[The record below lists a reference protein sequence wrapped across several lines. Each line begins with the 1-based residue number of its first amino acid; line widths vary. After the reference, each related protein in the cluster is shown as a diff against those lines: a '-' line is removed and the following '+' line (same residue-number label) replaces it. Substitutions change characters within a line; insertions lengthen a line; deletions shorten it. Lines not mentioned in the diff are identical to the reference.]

1 MTNYTEYQPKNK
13 IRILTATSLFDGH
26 DASINIMRRLL
37 QARGA
42 EVIHLGHN
50 RTAKEVALAAIQE
63 DVQAVALS
71 SYQGGHMEY
80 FTYVRK
86 LLNTHGGERIGI
98 FAGGG
103 GVISL
108 EEKAYLESEKIA
120 WIYTPE
126 EGQQM
131 GLQGI
136 IGHILYTSDF
146 AYTTPH
152 ASTMPLDAQQAR
164 HLTLLESGTSPM
176 TESLVGTPRW
186 SVPGKDPEGD
196 TPTGC
201 PHRPLETPAASA
213 KPQAPILGITGTGGA
228 GKSSLVDELLLR
240 FLQDFPTVRI
250 AVCCVD
256 PTKKKTGGA
265 LLGDRMRINAARN
278 ERIFLRSF
286 ASRGSGKEI
295 SRTCASA
302 IAYLRTQ
309 PFDLIVLET
318 SGIGQADT
326 GILDLS
332 DCSLY
337 VMTPEYGAST
347 QLEKIDML
355 DFADW
360 IAVNKYERPQGED
373 ALQAVQTTL
382 RRSRFQGQPQTSYP
396 VFGTIASRFNDDGT
410 NGLYLSMVAHLQRY
424 GDLWKQ
430 KPAFSRLS
438 APASTQREALI
449 PYHRVHYLSQIAETV
464 RSYSKKTSEQV
475 TLAQQLESLT
485 EARALLA
492 DPALQISLDAHIKT
506 VRSQMEP
513 ALLQAIETWDSTK
526 ATYFEPSFPFLVRG
540 KEIRVPSS
548 FETLSQSVFPKVM
561 PPTYQRKSE
570 IARFLLTENLPGSF
584 PFAAG
589 IFPFRRNEEDPKRQF
604 AGEGGPATTNKRF
617 HFLCKDDVAKRLS
630 TAFDSVTL
638 YGAEPHERPDIFGKV
653 GEAGVSIAHLDDMKR
668 LYEGFDLCDPKT
680 SVSMT
685 INGPAPILLAMFFS
699 VAIDQQVDQF
709 LVQQGRI
716 PNEKEFAEIREKTV
730 QVVRGTVQADI
741 LKEDQAQNT
750 CIFSTEFALKMM
762 GDMQTYFVEHQ
773 VRNYYSVSISGYHI
787 AEAGANPI
795 TQLAFT
801 LANGFTYVEYYLARG
816 LNIDA
821 FAPNLAFF
829 FSNGIDAEYAVL
841 GRVARRVWAIA
852 MRDLYKGNERSQ
864 KLKYHIQTSGRSLHA
879 QEMAFND
886 IRTTLQAL
894 MALYDNCNSL
904 HTNAYD
910 EALTTPT
917 EESVRRAM
925 AIQLIINREFGLNQC
940 ENVNQGS
947 FFIEHLTQFVEEA
960 VLQEF
965 EKISSRGGVLG
976 AMETQYQR
984 NKIQEESLYY
994 EERKHSGALPLIGVN
1009 TYLDPNQGKDG
1020 AVRQTTHLIRSSY
1033 AEKEEQR
1040 QRLIGFKKKNEV
1052 QRPEALQRLRQAVIQ
1067 NRNIFEELLH
1077 TVRYCSLGE
1086 ITDTLF
1092 DVGGEY
1098 RRSL

>member
-1 MTNYTEYQPKNK
+1 MTSYSEYQPQHK

-80 FTYVRK
+80 FSYVRK

-108 EEKAYLESEKIA
+108 EEKEYLEREKIA

-136 IGHILYTSDF
+136 IGHILSLSDF
-146 AYTTPH
+146 AYTAPH
-152 ASTMPLDAQQAR
+152 SQEVPAEAQLAR
-164 HLTLLESGTSPM
+164 HLTLLESGAVPAPDPHAAPKTSLP
-176 TESLVGTPRW
+176 
-186 SVPGKDPEGD
+186 
-196 TPTGC
+196 
-201 PHRPLETPAASA
+201 
-213 KPQAPILGITGTGGA
+213 PILGITGTGGA

-240 FLQDFPTVRI
+240 FLQDFPTARI

-265 LLGDRMRINAARN
+265 LLGDRMRVNAARN

-295 SRTCASA
+295 SRTCAA
-302 IAYLRTQ
+302 AVAYLRTQ
-309 PFDLIVLET
+309 DFDLIVLET

-373 ALQAVQTTL
+373 ALLAVQTTL
-382 RRSRFQGQPQTSYP
+382 RRSRFHGQAQASYP

-424 GDLWKQ
+424 GAVWKQ
-430 KPAFSRLS
+430 PPAFSRAS

-449 PYHRVHYLSQIAETV
+449 PYHRAHYLSQIADAV
-464 RSYSKKTSEQV
+464 RSYKKKSIQQV
-475 TLAQQLESLT
+475 TLISQLESLREVRDLIKEEDLCT
-485 EARALLA
+485 ELDTKIESLRAQIDPTLLT
-492 DPALQISLDAHIKT
+492 ALENWDA
-506 VRSQMEP
+506 
-513 ALLQAIETWDSTK
+513 LK
-526 ATYFEPSFPFLVRG
+526 ATYFESTFPFLVRG

-548 FETLSQSVFPKVM
+548 FETLSKSTFPKVM

-570 IARFLLTENLPGSF
+570 TARFLLAENLPGSF

-604 AGEGGPATTNKRF
+604 AGEGGPARTNKRF
-617 HFLCKDDVAKRLS
+617 HFLCQDEAAKRLS

-638 YGAEPHERPDIFGKV
+638 YGAEPHQRPDIFGKV

-668 LYEGFDLCDPKT
+668 LYQGFDLCDPKT

-699 VAIDQQVDQF
+699 VAIDQQVDAFISAQNR
-709 LVQQGRI
+709 V
-716 PNEKEFAEIREKTV
+716 PTTEEFSEIKEKTV

-762 GDMQTYFVEHQ
+762 GDMQAYFVDHKI
-773 VRNYYSVSISGYHI
+773 RNYYSVSISGYHI

-816 LNIDA
+816 LPIDA

-841 GRVARRVWAIA
+841 GRVARRIWAIA
-852 MRDLYKGNERSQ
+852 MRDLYKGQERSQ

-947 FFIEHLTQFVEEA
+947 FFIEHLTEFVEEA

-965 EKISSRGGVLG
+965 EKISTRGGVLG

-1009 TYLDPNQGKDG
+1009 TYLDPAQGQNG
-1020 AVRQTTHLIRSSY
+1020 AVRQTTNLIRSSY

-1040 QRLIGFKKKNEV
+1040 QNLIAFKKRHEGERDN
-1052 QRPEALQRLRQAVIQ
+1052 ALHRLRQAVIQ
-1067 NRNIFEELLH
+1067 NHNIFEELLY
-1077 TVRYCSLGE
+1077 TVRHCSLGE
-1086 ITDTLF
+1086 ITETLF